1 MYNRDAA
8 GPRSWLAIEASQ
20 EGVLRFAVSMPA
32 ARPRVAS
39 MREVNIQGVPT
50 FTDALQQ
57 FERESGVRLR
67 DVDCVMA
74 IAGAAAGETLSLVRS
89 RWTITRSGLAAV
101 FGKPV
106 TIINDVGARAWAINS
121 GTAITETV
129 RGTGLPNLAT
139 PGRYIMIMVEE
150 GVGAAI
156 IDIDRDGVIRVL
168 ETEAGHMDFAPVSER
183 EEVLAKAL
191 RGISPYTSWEK
202 LLMLERQDA
211 VWATACP
218 QLAEIERM
226 RMLSAILGRFSVN
239 LMNGYGAWNGVLIT
253 GSRAGRLLDATNRS
267 AFETS
272 FGGRRNFSRLISSAP
287 VWRVDQ
293 REAVLTGA
301 TERLAQSFR
310 LELRDAA

>member
-1 MYNRDAA
+1 MFNRDAA
-8 GPRSWLAIEASQ
+8 GPRSWLAIEASR
-20 EGVLRFAVSMPA
+20 EGVLRFGVSMPA
-32 ARPRVAS
+32 ARPRLAS
-39 MREVNIQGVPT
+39 MREINIQGVPT

-74 IAGAAAGETLSLVRS
+74 IAGATAGETLSLVRS

-106 TIINDVGARAWAINS
+106 IIINDVGARSWGINA
-121 GTAITETV
+121 GTAITEAV

-156 IDIDRDGVIRVL
+156 IDIDREGVIRVL
-168 ETEAGHMDFAPVSER
+168 ETEAGHMDFAPVSDR
-183 EEVLAKAL
+183 EESVAKAL
-191 RGISPYTSWEK
+191 RGAAPFVSWER
-202 LLMLERQDA
+202 LLMLDRQDA
-211 VWATACP
+211 VWPTALP
-218 QLAEIERM
+218 QLPEIERM

-239 LMNGYGAWNGVLIT
+239 LMNGYGAWNGVMIT
-253 GSRAGRLLDATNRS
+253 GSRAGRLLEATNRI
-267 AFETS
+267 AFESS
-272 FGGRRNFSRLISSAP
+272 FNGKRSFSRLISSAP

-301 TERLAQSFR
+301 TERLAQGYR
-310 LELRDAA
+310 LEYRDAA